1 MTNVEETKIVV
12 DVGLATSVIT
22 MPLWV
27 VEASYWIQLT
37 AGILGLILIIIR
49 LISAFRDWNRGNDT
63 Q

>member
-37 AGILGLILIIIR
+37 AGILGLILMIIR

>member
-37 AGILGLILIIIR
+37 AGILGLILMIIR
-49 LISAFRDWNRGNDT
+49 LISAFRDWNRKNDT